1 MSKLRKEEFGF
12 VIRIWSKNF
21 DEEMAYSD
29 VFHLSY
35 SVFNDSN
42 WLQGRIQSVVKSDE
56 EFVNWIV
63 FVSETIDDFY
73 RFSNVDRWY
82 YYGPSNFNLNSENI
96 FVEIDGKEY
105 EVANN
110 NSNLNKITEL
120 LKGKGDMRDSG
131 ELYDAG
137 DVHDYQVLPIAYFFL
152 HQGSIMNGDDFVEL
166 NYPKGV
172 DIENWEECERG
183 WELVCK
189 S

>member
-1 MSKLRKEEFGF
+1 MSKLRKKEFGF
-12 VIRIWSKNF
+12 DIRIWSKNF

-29 VFHLSY
+29 IFHLSY

-63 FVSETIDDFY
+63 FVSEAIDDFY

-82 YYGPSNFNLNSENI
+82 YYGPSNFNLNSENV

-137 DVHDYQVLPIAYFFL
+137 DVHDYQVLPFAYFFS

-183 WELVCK
+183 WELVYK

>member
-1 MSKLRKEEFGF
+1 MSKLRIKEFGF
-12 VIRIWSKNF
+12 DIRIWSKNF
-21 DEEMAYSD
+21 DEKMAYSD

-63 FVSETIDDFY
+63 FVSETIDEFY
-73 RFSNVDRWY
+73 RFSNADRWY
-82 YYGPSNFNLNSENI
+82 YYGPSNFNFNSENV
-96 FVEIDGKEY
+96 FVEIDGKDY

-110 NSNLNKITEL
+110 NSNINKITEL

-137 DVHDYQVLPIAYFFL
+137 DMHDYQVLPLAYFFL

-166 NYPKGV
+166 NYPKGF
-172 DIENWEECERG
+172 DIENWEEGERG
-183 WELVCK
+183 WEMVYN